1 MIFSKDKEFK
11 LEDKLED
18 LGFLLN
24 LKTEKVLTSEE
35 LKKIKDESKK
45 NKNENK
51 KEKIK

>member
-24 LKTEKVLTSEE
+24 LKTEKVMKPEE
-35 LKKIKDESKK
+35 FKKLKGDKEEKIEDKK
-45 NKNENK
+45 TNK
-51 KEKIK
+51 K